1 MFPNFDE
8 DFGGL
13 HVYMFGNFRQLQPVR
28 DTPLY
33 DNKFTDSMA
42 SNGSL
47 IFQNFE
53 KVVELSVCHCQSSDI
68 EL

>member
-1 MFPNFDE
+1 MFSD
-8 DFGGL
+8 
-13 HVYMFGNFRQLQPVR
+13 FRQLPPVI
-28 DTPLY
+28 DTPLR
-33 DNKFTDSMA
+33 DNKWTDSMA